1 MQRSRYNILQRAMH
15 REEAPERYEQL
26 IAFLGTHLPQPVDR
40 QDEMDGSV
48 RFTGGDPPQV
58 VVILTQSSVAIA
70 EFTGEW
76 ETPLTFTAKPR
87 RVGTVNWRR
96 LSENALFNAVSA
108 LIKGAREAR
117 LASFQT
123 CQYCEQRTAPEWLH
137 QAGVCQACADH
148 HSGSIH

>member
-1 MQRSRYNILQRAMH
+1 MSKLD
-15 REEAPERYEQL
+15 APERYEQL
-26 IAFLGTHLPQPVDR
+26 IAFLGSNLPHPVQRD
-40 QDEMDGSV
+40 DDSDGSI
-48 RFTGGDPPQV
+48 RFIGGDPPEV
-58 VVILTQSSVAIA
+58 VVLLTHSSVVVA

-87 RVGTVNWRR
+87 RIGTVKWRR
-96 LSENALFNAVSA
+96 LSESALFNSLSA

-137 QAGVCQACADH
+137 DEGVCQSCADQ